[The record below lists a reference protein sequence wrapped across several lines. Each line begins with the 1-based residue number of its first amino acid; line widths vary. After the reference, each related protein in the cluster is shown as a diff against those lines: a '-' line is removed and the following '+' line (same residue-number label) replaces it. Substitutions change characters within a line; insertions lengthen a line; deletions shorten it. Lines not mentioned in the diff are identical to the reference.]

1 MFAAWVI
8 DRDQRALADF
18 WVDVGRV
25 WRWRGCVVKVQCG
38 GERRECGMEGCG
50 KWRAVHEMSVVTW
63 HVVRWK
69 L

>member
-1 MFAAWVI
+1 MFAAWVV
-8 DRDQRALADF
+8 DRDQRALADC

-38 GERRECGMEGCG
+38 GERRGGMEGWKIAC
-50 KWRAVHEMSVVTW
+50 AVHEMSVVTW